1 MPDDRA
7 GGRRG
12 GVDPSALL
20 SVVRE
25 LRQTVGEA
33 AQTQR
38 QVLTVTGTA
47 TSPDGLITVVVG
59 PRGQL
64 VDLRIDPRV
73 YRQPNAGALA
83 ATILATARA
92 AVEQAVEKTAAIVDA
107 KLPKVDQILPP
118 GAERPFDVRQLLRQH
133 DGDLKRAL
141 DAAGES

>member
-1 MPDDRA
+1 MS
-7 GGRRG
+7 

-20 SVVRE
+20 SVVQE
-25 LRQTVGEA
+25 LRQTVGA
-33 AQTQR
+33 AGEVQR
-38 QVLTVTGTA
+38 KVLTVTGSA

-64 VDLRIDPRV
+64 MDLKIDPRV

-92 AVEQAVEKTAAIVDA
+92 AVEQAVERTREIVDA
-107 KLPKVDQILPP
+107 KLPKADGILPP
-118 GAERPFDVRQLLRQH
+118 GAERPFDVRTLLRQH
-133 DGDLKRAL
+133 DGDLKKAL